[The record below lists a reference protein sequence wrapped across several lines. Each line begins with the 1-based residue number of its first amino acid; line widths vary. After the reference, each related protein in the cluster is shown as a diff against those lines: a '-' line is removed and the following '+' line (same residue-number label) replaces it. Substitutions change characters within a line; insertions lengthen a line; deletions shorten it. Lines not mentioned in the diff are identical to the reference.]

1 MMFHCFLLTGSGI
14 WVILGKGNMSD
25 NSHFSP
31 RTLIQTVEGLKRTI
45 PLKVT
50 AVMVV
55 SEIPSKQGK
64 CHQKFANANKNS
76 VHKFATLQ
84 TYLCLKLIKVWHHA
98 LEWGGQRTFS
108 VLSTIPHILYIF
120 CGMLWWT
127 FYDGGQWYTV
137 GATIF

>member
-1 MMFHCFLLTGSGI
+1 
-14 WVILGKGNMSD
+14 
-25 NSHFSP
+25 
-31 RTLIQTVEGLKRTI
+31 
-45 PLKVT
+45 
-50 AVMVV
+50 MVV

-137 GATIF
+137 GATIFGMYSSALFFFTILKQNWSRFANRLNRP